1 MMQNVKWPNFIVGQA
16 AIKTANVY
24 RETRKST
31 GRNEMQEK
39 SISFIATFFRTTTVS
54 HHPWRSHGFSLT
66 QFLGRDRFR
75 EKQEKRCGI
84 TQNSLIHNVTRC
96 NRPVQPASCYHK
108 DLLQILFLS
117 LFFKKLWLLIFRS
130 PVLLNVLY
138 NKNTIVLEFFSATV
152 INNSFNRRS
161 SVIISIY
168 YKYYFS
174 VYFSKNWLLI
184 SRPPLYF
191 HVLYNKN
198 TIALF
203 FHTTVR
209 RKNEFFQRTKLT
221 RYMFFISMTF
231 ININRPR
238 FGDFLSIC

>member
-1 MMQNVKWPNFIVGQA
+1 MKVTWLQFNAVSGKWQIP
-16 AIKTANVY
+16 
-24 RETRKST
+24 RK
-31 GRNEMQEK
+31 
-39 SISFIATFFRTTTVS
+39 
-54 HHPWRSHGFSLT
+54 
-66 QFLGRDRFR
+66 
-75 EKQEKRCGI
+75 KQEKRCGI
-84 TQNSLIHNVTRC
+84 THNSLIHNATGC
-96 NRPVQPASCYHK
+96 NRPVQPARCYQNNYK
-108 DLLQILFLS
+108 YYFS
-117 LFFKKLWLLIFRS
+117 VYFFKKLWLLIFRS
-130 PVLLNVLY
+130 PVLLNILY
-138 NKNTIVLEFFSATV
+138 NENTIVLEFFSANV
-152 INNSFNRRS
+152 MNNSFNRRS